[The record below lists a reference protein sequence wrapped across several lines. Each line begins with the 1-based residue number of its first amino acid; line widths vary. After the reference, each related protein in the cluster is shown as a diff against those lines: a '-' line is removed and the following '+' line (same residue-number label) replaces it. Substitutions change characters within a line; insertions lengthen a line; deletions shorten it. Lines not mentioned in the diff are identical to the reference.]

1 MSRAQSMKS
10 LSERGNDLYE
20 SPVEAVHALLELQR
34 SGDMPS
40 LPSCVWEPACGPGV
54 IVRALRGAGIDVAA
68 TDLVDYGDRAC
79 PWSVAGV
86 DFLMETAM
94 WPGTEVI
101 VTNPPFKLANEFVRH
116 AHAIGA
122 KRVILLLRAMYIEGT
137 GRTDILEEM
146 GLHSVYVFRNRL
158 PMMHR
163 DGYTGPKHGS
173 NVPFAW
179 FDWQFGYEGP
189 THLRRVS
196 WVPTS

>member
-1 MSRAQSMKS
+1 MRS

-20 SPVEAVHALLELQR
+20 SPVEAVFALLDLQR
-34 SGDMPS
+34 SGEMKP
-40 LPSCVWEPACGPGV
+40 LPRCIWEPACGPGV
-54 IVRALRGAGIDVAA
+54 IVMVLRGAGHEVHA
-68 TDLVDYGDRAC
+68 TDLVDYGERAC
-79 PWSVAGV
+79 DGAQSGV
-86 DFLMETAM
+86 DFLMERAM
-94 WPGTEVI
+94 WPGTQAI
-101 VTNPPFKLANEFVRH
+101 VTNPPFKLANEFVRN

-122 KRVILLLRAMYIEGT
+122 KRVVLLLRAMFIEGV
-137 GRTDILEEM
+137 GRTDVLEEM

-163 DGYTGPKHGS
+163 DGYNGPKHGS

-179 FDWQFGYEGP
+179 FDWHFGYEGP